1 MGNKDFKI
9 KTLPSKNKKEKK
21 AEIVLE
27 NELTIFTLEPL
38 QHDLLKALDEYD
50 EIKIKLK
57 NIENIDLSFIQYLF
71 SLQTFAAAKSKNLS
85 FTAEFSDEIKSLLVN
100 TGLLRLFN

>member
-1 MGNKDFKI
+1 MSSKDFKI
-9 KTLPSKNKKEKK
+9 KTVPSKNKKEKK

-27 NELTIFTLEPL
+27 NELTIITLETL
-38 QHDLLKALDEYD
+38 QHDLVKALNEFDD
-50 EIKIKLK
+50 ITIKLK

-71 SLQTFAAAKSKNLS
+71 SLQTSAAVKSKNIS
-85 FTAEFSDEIKSLLVN
+85 FIAEYSDEIKSLLVN